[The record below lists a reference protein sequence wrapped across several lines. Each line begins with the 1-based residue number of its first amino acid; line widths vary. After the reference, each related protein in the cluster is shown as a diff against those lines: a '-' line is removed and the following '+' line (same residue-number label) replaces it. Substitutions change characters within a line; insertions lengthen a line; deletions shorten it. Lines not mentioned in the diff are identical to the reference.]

1 MRIPEKTR
9 RQKNVSAEMQEE
21 RNFTGTD
28 YDVYVM
34 EKKEMG
40 KVLLLCVLGA
50 ALCGYLYFHSYI
62 AAAAASV
69 CSVFL
74 LPVYKRVKADAA
86 KNDLRIQF
94 RDFLY
99 SVSASVHTGRSLEE
113 ALGEACGPLTMIYG
127 DECSMVQELK
137 RMVTVIRDTN
147 CSAEPLLRDLAGRS
161 HIDEISEFVDVC
173 ITCRRTGGDI
183 GSLIGK
189 ASEIITQNIELMRE
203 KNVLLSQKRLDLVG
217 AQPSATL
224 LRTLLRSGERDRAL
238 ALMPP
243 AVILLINMSSS
254 DYLFLMYTTLEGRL
268 IMTISLLCTA
278 GAFLWS
284 FKLISFD

>member
-34 EKKEMG
+34 EKKEKG

-86 KNDLRIQF
+86 KNDLLIQF

-137 RMVTVIRDTN
+137 RMVTVIQDTN

-203 KNVLLSQKRLDLVG
+203 KNVLLSQKRLESRL
-217 AQPSATL
+217 
-224 LRTLLRSGERDRAL
+224 L